1 MKRRRLVR
9 GGLIAV
15 ALLVVVPFVGRRA
28 FFLPPLYFRMAYYLI
43 QRSSVMRDQVD
54 WPTVRAE
61 ADALRL
67 GARTTTET
75 YPAIRHV
82 LSRLGDHH
90 SHLADPETVRA
101 HRAGLATTLGLTAI
115 WPERIVATVSAGA
128 PAEAAGVRP
137 GDVVEA
143 VNGKEPA
150 HVETV
155 VLFPRQPKP
164 VEITLRRPGDA
175 TPRTVSLTPSETPF
189 NQPAHVLALEGGL
202 GYVDVP
208 GVVGEG
214 GSFDEH
220 AVAAIRLVDIEPR
233 CAWVV
238 DLRRNVGGNMWP
250 MLHAVRPILGEA
262 TPGYFV
268 SSTGR
273 EEFSY
278 RYGRGPGGSAP
289 AYRLQKPDPPVAVLT
304 SRLTVSS
311 GEAITIT
318 FRGRPATRSFGEATA
333 GLPTSNQSFPLVDGA
348 VLVVT
353 VSREA
358 DRTGRVY
365 DGRIA
370 PDENVAI
377 DWTRI
382 GTGDDPVLH
391 AAAVWLRSQPQCAG
405 S

>member
-1 MKRRRLVR
+1 VKRRRLVR
-9 GGLIAV
+9 GGLIAL
-15 ALLVVVPFVGRRA
+15 APARRRAFVGRRA

-61 ADALRL
+61 ADALR
-67 GARTTTET
+67 AAQRTTTET

-101 HRAGLATTLGLTAI
+101 HRAGATTTLGLTAI
-115 WPERIVATVSAGA
+115 WPERIVATVSAGG

-155 VLFPRQPKP
+155 VLFPAPAEAGRNHPAPDRRCHANRQP
-164 VEITLRRPGDA
+164 D
-175 TPRTVSLTPSETPF
+175 PSETPF
-189 NQPAHVLALEGGL
+189 NHSAHVRALEGGL
-202 GYVDVP
+202 GSWTYLESSAKAGASTGARSRRSGSWILVRR
-208 GVVGEG
+208 GAG
-214 GSFDEH
+214 GWWTS
-220 AVAAIRLVDIEPR
+220 AATSAATCGRCCTR
-233 CAWVV
+233 CARFWARRRRATSSRARAARSSRTGMAGARRERSGVSAAEARPAGRRAHEPPHRQLGRGDHDRV
-238 DLRRNVGGNMWP
+238 SRAARDAELRRGD
-250 MLHAVRPILGEA
+250 R
-262 TPGYFV
+262 
-268 SSTGR
+268 
-273 EEFSY
+273 
-278 RYGRGPGGSAP
+278 
-289 AYRLQKPDPPVAVLT
+289 Q
-304 SRLTVSS
+304 
-311 GEAITIT
+311 
-318 FRGRPATRSFGEATA
+318 

-365 DGRIA
+365 DGRIE
-370 PDENVAI
+370 PDEKVAI
-377 DWTRI
+377 DWTRV
-382 GTGDDPVLH
+382 GTDDDPVLH
-391 AAAVWLRSQPQCAG
+391 AAAAWLRSQPQCAG